1 MLSAL
6 NSVLGI
12 KSLNCGHIDIYIG
25 HLELRNRK
33 FFWVDLLNFAITIFS
48 PYFNDMLKCKIRF
61 IFTVPSRAPSY
72 IRLSNFE
79 QTDVKVQWNPLSQYY
94 ANGRLLGYRVYF
106 REYRS
111 YYYYSYLTESV
122 NTSSANVTMV
132 ILRDLKE
139 ATTYQIAVT
148 AFTSKGEGPRSYWM
162 SITTGNAHFFCCC
175 CCCYY
180 YVF

>member
-1 MLSAL
+1 M
-6 NSVLGI
+6 
-12 KSLNCGHIDIYIG
+12 
-25 HLELRNRK
+25 
-33 FFWVDLLNFAITIFS
+33 LNFAFTIFS

>member
-1 MLSAL
+1 MLKHKKL
-6 NSVLGI
+6 
-12 KSLNCGHIDIYIG
+12 
-25 HLELRNRK
+25 
-33 FFWVDLLNFAITIFS
+33 FIFS
-48 PYFNDMLKCKIRF
+48 
-61 IFTVPSRAPSY
+61 VPSRAPSF
-72 IRLSNFE
+72 IRLSNLE

-111 YYYYSYLTESV
+111 YYYYYSYLTESV

-148 AFTSKGEGPRSYWM
+148 AFTSKGEGPRSYWV
-162 SITTGNAHFFCCC
+162 SITTGNAIFFLLRILLLC
-175 CCCYY
+175 
-180 YVF
+180 VLVA

>member
-1 MLSAL
+1 M
-6 NSVLGI
+6 
-12 KSLNCGHIDIYIG
+12 
-25 HLELRNRK
+25 
-33 FFWVDLLNFAITIFS
+33 LNFALTIFS
-48 PYFNDMLKCKIRF
+48 PYFNVMFKHKIRF
-61 IFTVPSRAPSY
+61 IFSVPSAAPSY
-72 IRLSNFE
+72 IRLSNLE

-111 YYYYSYLTESV
+111 YYYYSYLTERV

-162 SITTGNAHFFCCC
+162 SITTGSAMFEADTNLKKSDL
-175 CCCYY
+175 YY
-180 YVF
+180 LSKPLVSGHTLFNRQLPKSLK

>member
-1 MLSAL
+1 MLKHKKL
-6 NSVLGI
+6 
-12 KSLNCGHIDIYIG
+12 
-25 HLELRNRK
+25 
-33 FFWVDLLNFAITIFS
+33 FIFS
-48 PYFNDMLKCKIRF
+48 
-61 IFTVPSRAPSY
+61 VPSRAPSF

-111 YYYYSYLTESV
+111 YYYYYSYLTESV

-139 ATTYQIAVT
+139 ATAYQIAVT
-148 AFTSKGEGPRSYWM
+148 AFTSKGEGPRSYWV
-162 SITTGNAHFFCCC
+162 SITTGNAIFFVADTTTMCFSSLSDESSLLCWNLTVLVDSLWIPSQKVDSLRYIC
-175 CCCYY
+175 RIPSPKKKIRSSI
-180 YVF
+180 